1 MKRTFLAFFTLLFAI
16 SAVSAQKS
24 EEGFDPNSTTKN
36 EAVGN
41 FDGQINFPAGNTRVR
56 LSNDFVLA
64 AQSLNIDVMSSTRIR
79 IRRGVA
85 TFPITGA
92 TLDSETLRGEIL
104 HSSGLIFE
112 RGTAAVKIERF
123 AIDTTGAQPLL
134 TGLASANGSVVG
146 RIPLFNLDL
155 SNAQISVNGPFVSIA
170 GVGVTLRSEAAAA
183 LNAVFET
190 DAFVEG
196 FNIGNANVVGFT
208 FDF

>member
-1 MKRTFLAFFTLLFAI
+1 MIKKTILAFFSLVLAF
-16 SAVSAQKS
+16 SAVNAQKT
-24 EEGFDPNSTTKN
+24 EEGFDPNSTTKH

-41 FDGQINFPAGNTRVR
+41 FDGQINLATGLTNVR
-56 LSNDFVLA
+56 LSNGFVLA

-79 IRRGVA
+79 IRRGIA
-85 TFPITGA
+85 SFPITGA
-92 TLDSETLRGEIL
+92 TLDSQTLRGEIL

-112 RGTAAVKIERF
+112 RGSAAVKIERF
-123 AIDTTGAQPLL
+123 AIDTTGAQPII

-155 SNAQISVNGPFVSIA
+155 SNAQVSANGPFISIA
-170 GVGVTLRSEAAAA
+170 GVGVTLRSEAAGA

-196 FNIGNANVVGFT
+196 FNIGNANVIGFN
-208 FDF
+208 F

>member
-1 MKRTFLAFFTLLFAI
+1 MIKKTFLAFFTLLFAI
-16 SAVSAQKS
+16 SAVNAQKS
-24 EEGFDPNSTTKN
+24 EEGFDPNSTTKH
-36 EAVGN
+36 EAAGN
-41 FDGQINFPAGNTRVR
+41 FDNQINLSTGLTNVR
-56 LSNDFVLA
+56 LSNGLILA
-64 AQSLNIDVMSSTRIR
+64 AQSLNIDLMSSSRIR

-92 TLDSETLRGEIL
+92 TLDSQTLRGEIL

-112 RGTAAVKIERF
+112 RGSAAVKIERF
-123 AIDTTGAQPLL
+123 AIDTTGTQPII

-155 SNAQISVNGPFVSIA
+155 SNAQVSANGPFISIA
-170 GVGVTLRSEAAAA
+170 GVGVTLRQEAAGA

-196 FNIGNANVVGFT
+196 FDIGNANVIGFR
-208 FDF
+208 F

>member
-1 MKRTFLAFFTLLFAI
+1 MIKKTFLAFFSLVLAF
-16 SAVSAQKS
+16 SAVNAQKT
-24 EEGFDPNSTTKN
+24 EEGFDPNSTTKH

-41 FDGQINFPAGNTRVR
+41 FDGQINLATGLTNVR
-56 LSNDFVLA
+56 LSNGFVLA

-79 IRRGVA
+79 IRRGIA
-85 TFPITGA
+85 SFPITGA
-92 TLDSETLRGEIL
+92 TIDGTTLRGEIL

-112 RGTAAVKIERF
+112 RGSAAVKIDRF
-123 AIDTTGAQPLL
+123 AIDTTGAQPII

-155 SNAQISVNGPFVSIA
+155 SNAQVSANGPFISIA
-170 GVGVTLRSEAAAA
+170 GVGVTLRSEAAGA

-196 FNIGNANVVGFT
+196 FNIGNANVIGFN
-208 FDF
+208 F

>member
-1 MKRTFLAFFTLLFAI
+1 MIKKTILAFFSLVLAF
-16 SAVSAQKS
+16 SAVNAQKT
-24 EEGFDPNSTTKN
+24 EEGFDPNSTTKH

-41 FDGQINFPAGNTRVR
+41 FDGQINLATGLTNVR
-56 LSNDFVLA
+56 LSNGFVLA

-79 IRRGVA
+79 IRRGIA
-85 TFPITGA
+85 SFPITGA
-92 TLDSETLRGEIL
+92 TLDSQTLRGEIL

-112 RGTAAVKIERF
+112 RGSAAVKIERF
-123 AIDTTGAQPLL
+123 AIDTTGARPII

-155 SNAQISVNGPFVSIA
+155 SNAQVSANGPFISIA
-170 GVGVTLRSEAAAA
+170 GVGVTLRSEAAGA

-196 FNIGNANVVGFT
+196 FNIGNANVIGFN
-208 FDF
+208 F

>member
-1 MKRTFLAFFTLLFAI
+1 MIKKTFLAFFTLLFAI
-16 SAVSAQKS
+16 SAVNAQKS
-24 EEGFDPNSTTKN
+24 EEGFDPNSTTKH
-36 EAVGN
+36 EAAGN
-41 FDGQINFPAGNTRVR
+41 FDNQINLSTGLTNVR
-56 LSNDFVLA
+56 LSNGLILA
-64 AQSLNIDVMSSTRIR
+64 AQSLNIDLMSSSRIR

-92 TLDSETLRGEIL
+92 TLDSQTLRGEIL

-112 RGTAAVKIERF
+112 RGSAAVKIERF
-123 AIDTTGAQPLL
+123 AIDTTGTQPII

-155 SNAQISVNGPFVSIA
+155 SNAQVSANGPFISIT
-170 GVGVTLRSEAAAA
+170 GVGVTLRQEAAGA

-196 FNIGNANVVGFT
+196 FDIGNANVVGFR
-208 FDF
+208 F

>member
-1 MKRTFLAFFTLLFAI
+1 MIKKTFLAFFTLLFTI
-16 SAVSAQKS
+16 SAVNAQKT
-24 EEGFDPNSTTKN
+24 EEGFDPNSTTKH
-36 EAVGN
+36 EAAGN
-41 FDGQINFPAGNTRVR
+41 FDNQINLSTGLTNVR
-56 LSNDFVLA
+56 LSNGLILA
-64 AQSLNIDVMSSTRIR
+64 AQSLNIDLMSSTRIR

-92 TLDSETLRGEIL
+92 TLDSQTLRGEIL

-112 RGTAAVKIERF
+112 RGSAAVKIERF
-123 AIDTTGAQPLL
+123 AIDTTGAQPII

-155 SNAQISVNGPFVSIA
+155 SNAQVSANGPFISIA
-170 GVGVTLRSEAAAA
+170 GVGVTLRQEAAGA

-196 FNIGNANVVGFT
+196 FDIGNANVIGFR
-208 FDF
+208 F

>member
-1 MKRTFLAFFTLLFAI
+1 MFRKQFALFLAIAVFA
-16 SAVSAQKS
+16 SVSLAQKK
-24 EEGFDPNSTTKN
+24 EEGLDPNSTTKH

-41 FDGQINFPAGNTRVR
+41 FDGQINLATGLTNVR
-56 LSNDFVLA
+56 LSNGFVLA

-79 IRRGVA
+79 IRRGIA
-85 TFPITGA
+85 SFPITGA
-92 TLDSETLRGEIL
+92 TLDSQTLRGEIL

-112 RGTAAVKIERF
+112 RGSAAVKIERF
-123 AIDTTGAQPLL
+123 AIDTTGAQPII

-155 SNAQISVNGPFVSIA
+155 SNAQVSANGPFISIA
-170 GVGVTLRSEAAAA
+170 GVGVTLRSEAAGA

-196 FNIGNANVVGFT
+196 FNIGNANVIGFN
-208 FDF
+208 F

>member
-1 MKRTFLAFFTLLFAI
+1 MIKKTSLAVFSIVLAI
-16 SAVSAQKS
+16 SAVNAQKS
-24 EEGFDPNSTTKN
+24 EEGFDPNSTTKH

-41 FDGQINFPAGNTRVR
+41 FDGQINLATGLTNVR
-56 LSNDFVLA
+56 LSNGFILA
-64 AQSLNIDVMSSTRIR
+64 AQSLNIEVMSSSRIR

-85 TFPITGA
+85 SFPITGA
-92 TLDSETLRGEIL
+92 TIDGTTLRGEIL

-112 RGTAAVKIERF
+112 RGSAAVKIERF
-123 AIDTTGAQPLL
+123 AIDTTGAQPII

-155 SNAQISVNGPFVSIA
+155 SNAQVSASGQFISIA
-170 GVGVTLRSEAAAA
+170 GVGVTLRQEAAGA

-196 FNIGNANVVGFT
+196 FNIGNANVFGFS
-208 FDF
+208 F